1 VPLTLYTRHVDDCPA
16 KAKGRFYSRCGCNFA
31 VQGRSDAGKYLRQS
45 LDTADPKEAREK
57 ADRLEHDLSPAVE
70 MVRASS
76 EEGKTIEDGKK
87 EFLAELKTRNLN
99 GRTIYKYEFLFGLLG
114 KFAAARGFR
123 VLKQFDKDSILTFRA
138 EWTDGPNSRQK
149 KFERLRQFF
158 KFAHESGWIDRNP
171 TTGIKP
177 VKFRPEPKDAFTDTQ
192 MQKILGSAAK
202 KIAEAPSYAVD
213 NARRLRALILFM
225 RYSGLRI
232 GDATSAEV
240 ASLQDGKL
248 SRHTQKTGS
257 HVYLEIPPEVI
268 RALDEIPKASERFW
282 FWSGNGKLETASKD
296 WQGRLADLFEDA
308 GIQDGHSHRFRHTFA
323 KDHLSKGTSMQDLS
337 KLLGH
342 ASIKVTEKYY
352 AKWCTERQEK
362 ASAAMRRTWINDPV
376 LAWEREA
383 NSTDAKLERAD
394 EAEPVSEEV
403 EVAVPPAS
411 TRQVR
416 EKRRTVN

>member
-1 VPLTLYTRHVDDCPA
+1 
-16 KAKGRFYSRCGCNFA
+16 
-31 VQGRSDAGKYLRQS
+31 
-45 LDTADPKEAREK
+45 
-57 ADRLEHDLSPAVE
+57 
-70 MVRASS
+70 
-76 EEGKTIEDGKK
+76 
-87 EFLAELKTRNLN
+87 
-99 GRTIYKYEFLFGLLG
+99 
-114 KFAAARGFR
+114 
-123 VLKQFDKDSILTFRA
+123 
-138 EWTDGPNSRQK
+138 
-149 KFERLRQFF
+149 
-158 KFAHESGWIDRNP
+158 
-171 TTGIKP
+171 
-177 VKFRPEPKDAFTDTQ
+177 
-192 MQKILGSAAK
+192 
-202 KIAEAPSYAVD
+202 
-213 NARRLRALILFM
+213 M

-240 ASLQDGKL
+240 ASLADGKL

-257 HVYLEIPPEVI
+257 HVYLEIPPEVV

-282 FWSGNGKLETASKD
+282 FWSGNGQLETASKD

-308 GIQDGHSHRFRHTFA
+308 GIQDGHSHRFRHAFA

-416 EKRRTVN
+416 EKRRAVN